1 LSVSN
6 EREQPSK
13 LEVDFWEVTGRN
25 LEWSRSVA
33 SGLLPV
39 TRRLPS
45 VAVAQG
51 RKERGSCILVEV
63 GMGVDS
69 VRG

>member
-33 SGLLPV
+33 SGL